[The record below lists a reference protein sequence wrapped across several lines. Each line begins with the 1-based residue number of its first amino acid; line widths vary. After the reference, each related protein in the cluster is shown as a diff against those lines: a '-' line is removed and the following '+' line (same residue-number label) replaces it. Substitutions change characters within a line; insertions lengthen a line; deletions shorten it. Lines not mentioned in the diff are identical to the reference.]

1 MRTSTSAQS
10 CGLRGANALLPTALE
25 AALFSVEKVW
35 PEEVIDMYHGGSVG
49 SVEDT
54 QRFVSERGGSIYRG
68 ATIDTSDI
76 KAAKELSRDE
86 TAVPFGFHKPWWYLT
101 FDNKV
106 LHSKDVDQQSCPLL
120 KYMMFHPDENRAEE
134 LLVNK
139 KPTSG
144 GVKGAISNIHKLPK
158 KIGRHDILPR

>member
-10 CGLRGANALLPTALE
+10 NPAGGKCVTSNTTALE
-25 AALFSVEKVW
+25 AALFSV
-35 PEEVIDMYHGGSVG
+35 EVIDMYHGGSVG

-76 KAAKELSRDE
+76 KAAKELTRDE
-86 TAVPFGFHKPWWYLT
+86 TVPFGFHKPWWY

-106 LHSKDVDQQSCPLL
+106 LHSKDVDQQCPLL
-120 KYMMFHPDENRAEE
+120 KYMFHPDENRAEE

-139 KPTSG
+139 KPTTG

-158 KIGRHDILPR
+158 KIA

>member
-10 CGLRGANALLPTALE
+10 NPAGGKCVTSNTTALE
-25 AALFSVEKVW
+25 AALFSV
-35 PEEVIDMYHGGSVG
+35 EVIDMYHGGSVG

-54 QRFVSERGGSIYRG
+54 QRFVSERGSIYRG

-76 KAAKELSRDE
+76 KAAKELTRDE
-86 TAVPFGFHKPWWYLT
+86 TVPFGFHKPWWY

-106 LHSKDVDQQSCPLL
+106 LHSKDVDQQCPLL
-120 KYMMFHPDENRAEE
+120 KYMFHPDENRAEE